1 MALVTVIPG
10 IFTTP
15 GLPTL
20 GVRGFVD
27 TFTRPDATSLGST
40 EGMPKRPWQ
49 VWVTSGTPV
58 QGVAD
63 NAGYI
68 YRVEGASH
76 TLATADAMASDGVL
90 EVTQGAM
97 GTGAQY
103 GPVVRATDANNYIR
117 VVNAQGAE
125 YRLQKFVAGS
135 LTLLGAATGVTPKP
149 GDVVRIE
156 LAGTSITVFI
166 NGIQRITATDAHN
179 VAATRHGFYNNTQG
193 STIRDVKFT
202 AA

>member
-1 MALVTVIPG
+1 MALITVIPG
-10 IFTTP
+10 TFTTP
-15 GLPTL
+15 GLPSL
-20 GVRGFVD
+20 GVLGFTD
-27 TFTRPDATSLGST
+27 TFTRPDAASLGST

-49 VWVTSGTPV
+49 VWTQSGTSAH
-58 QGVAD
+58 GVIG
-63 NAGYI
+63 NAGYA
-68 YRVEGASH
+68 YRSDTNGH
-76 TLATADAMASDGVL
+76 TVATADAMAADGAL

-97 GTGAQY
+97 GTAAQY
-103 GPVVRATDANNYIR
+103 GPVVRATDVNNYIR

-156 LAGTSITVFI
+156 LAGASIKVFI
-166 NGIQRITATDAHN
+166 NGIQRITATEPHN
-179 VAATRHGFYNNTQG
+179 QAATRHGFYNNTPG

-202 AA
+202 A